1 MVPSE
6 WCGGAK
12 LCIVC
17 RHMCY
22 AEEFGHDPEGSK
34 ELPNEGGRNSNL
46 CLNWKGVKG
55 AEAYCNSSGRKD
67 GQQMRRIL
75 GTQQQIN
82 CEG

>member
-1 MVPSE
+1 
-6 WCGGAK
+6 
-12 LCIVC
+12 
-17 RHMCY
+17 MCY